1 MGWERHFRSGRT
13 DLQRMERET
22 VAAVAGLRWQDSA
35 GRVFLVDAA
44 SGTELTYGQFMGQA
58 AAIARALVA
67 SGLEPGQRVAVM
79 GSGTLALLGWMGTL
93 LAGGVE
99 LPIHPDLRGLPLRH
113 AFETGQ
119 PVALIA
125 DWALLDQLGDAPTPS
140 PLFVHARP
148 ARAPLKPGARDLE
161 PILEEEEA
169 APPERTIL
177 PSDPAAV
184 LFTSGTSGPA
194 KGALL
199 PHRQLCMVAAQV
211 VDMTGLDAGDVVYC
225 AYPLNHVAGKYMCVF
240 AAMSVGA
247 RVVVEKRFDPGIWLS
262 RIRQY
267 QATLT
272 MAHGP
277 MLEMIHAQPE
287 TSQDGAHALR
297 RMMCCPL
304 PRAIGA
310 AFEKRFNLRGIEM
323 WGMTEIG
330 NPLWTRRDGPR
341 PAGSCGRL
349 LTDWYE
355 MAICDPRTDEP
366 VPAGTVGEIL
376 VRPKRSFTS
385 LLGYLGQPEATLASW
400 RNLWFHSGDLAYA
413 DAEGNVFYVDRLGD
427 RIRRRAENISS
438 IDIESAALSMQG
450 VGEAAAVGVASGF
463 EGDDDIKLFVVPRA
477 GVRIDP
483 EALLRHMAAMLP
495 HYMLPR
501 YIEAIA
507 ALPRTPTNKVRK
519 KALRETGIGGA
530 EWDRHRAGLRV
541 ETLYPRS

>member
-1 MGWERHFRSGRT
+1 MHQIE
-13 DLQRMERET
+13 QET

-35 GRVFLVDAA
+35 ERVFLVDAA
-44 SGTELTYGQFMGQA
+44 SGAELTYGQFMAQA
-58 AAIARALVA
+58 ASIAHALIA
-67 SGLEPGQRVAVM
+67 AGLEPGQRVAVM

-119 PVALIA
+119 PVAMIA
-125 DWALLDQLGDAPTPS
+125 DWALLDNLGDTPLPAS
-140 PLFVHARP
+140 LFVHARP
-148 ARAPLKPGARDLE
+148 AGIPLEPGRQDLE
-161 PILEEEEA
+161 PLLKRGPAI
-169 APPERTIL
+169 PPDRIIL
-177 PSDPAAV
+177 PSSPAAV

-211 VDMTGLDAGDVVYC
+211 VEMTGLDARDIVYC

-247 RVVVEKRFDPGIWLS
+247 RVVVEKRFDPSIWLS

-267 QATLT
+267 GTTLA

-287 TSQDGAHALR
+287 TPQDGAHDLR

-310 AFEKRFNLRGIEM
+310 AFERRFNLKGIEM

-330 NPLWTRRDGPR
+330 NPLWTRSGEPH

-349 LTDWYE
+349 LSDWYDL
-355 MAICDPRTDEP
+355 AICDPETDEP
-366 VPAGTVGEIL
+366 VPPGTAGEIL
-376 VRPKRSFTS
+376 VRPKHSFTS

-438 IDIESAALSMQG
+438 LDIERAALSAAG
-450 VGEAAAVGVASGF
+450 VAEAAAIGVPSGF
-463 EGDDDIKLFVVPRA
+463 EGDDDIKLFVVPRPGA
-477 GVRIDP
+477 IFDP
-483 EALLRHMAAMLP
+483 EALLRHMAGMLP

-501 YIEAIA
+501 YVEPIA

-519 KALRETGIGGA
+519 KALREAGPGEA

-541 ETLYPRS
+541 ETLYRRS

>member
-1 MGWERHFRSGRT
+1 MS
-13 DLQRMERET
+13 
-22 VAAVAGLRWQDSA
+22 
-35 GRVFLVDAA
+35 
-44 SGTELTYGQFMGQA
+44 QA
-58 AAIARALVA
+58 AAIAQALVA
-67 SGLEPGQRVAVM
+67 AGLEPGQRVAVM
-79 GSGTLALLGWMGTL
+79 GSGVLALLGWMGTL

-113 AFETGQ
+113 AFETGR
-119 PVALIA
+119 PMAMIA
-125 DWALLDQLGDAPTPS
+125 DCGLIEHLEETPIPS
-140 PLFVHARP
+140 HLFVHGRP
-148 ARAPLKPGARDLE
+148 ADMVPRPGAQDLE
-161 PILEEEEA
+161 PLLMAEA
-169 APPERTIL
+169 SGPPERVIL
-177 PSDPAAV
+177 PSFPAAV

-199 PHRQLCMVAAQV
+199 PHRQLCMVADQV
-211 VDMTGLDAGDVVYC
+211 VEMTGLNAGDIVYC

-240 AAMSVGA
+240 AAMSMGA
-247 RVVVEKRFDPGIWLS
+247 RVVVEKRFDPGVWLS

-267 QATLT
+267 RATLS

-287 TSQDGAHALR
+287 TPHDGTHELR

-310 AFEKRFNLRGIEM
+310 AFERRFNLTGIEM

-330 NPLWTRRDGPR
+330 NPLWTRRDEPR

-349 LTDWYE
+349 LSDWYD
-355 MAICDPRTDEP
+355 MAICDPQTDEP
-366 VPAGTVGEIL
+366 VPQGKVGEIL

-413 DAEGNVFYVDRLGD
+413 DDQGNVFYVDRLGD

-438 IDIESAALSMQG
+438 TDIESAALHAPG
-450 VGEAAAVGVASGF
+450 VAEAAAVGVPSGF
-463 EGDDDIKLFVVPRA
+463 EGDDDIKLFVVPQA
-477 GVRIDP
+477 GARLDP
-483 EALLRHMAAMLP
+483 EAVLRHMAKMLP

-501 YIEAIA
+501 YIEMLA

-519 KALRETGIGGA
+519 KLLRETAPGA
-530 EWDRHRAGLRV
+530 KEWDRRRAGLRV